1 MLDFTI
7 INISDLP
14 AQNMVC
20 IDTFYGTGVVAKA
33 SQALEIF

>member
-20 IDTFYGTGVVAKA
+20 IDTFYGTGVAKA